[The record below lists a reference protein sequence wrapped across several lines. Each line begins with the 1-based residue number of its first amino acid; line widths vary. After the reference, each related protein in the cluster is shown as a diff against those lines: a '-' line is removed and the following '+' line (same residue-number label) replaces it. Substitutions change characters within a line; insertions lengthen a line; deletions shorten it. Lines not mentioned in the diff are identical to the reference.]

1 LDPSPNALRCRAARR
16 RQGNEIGYYR
26 LQLHTVEV
34 EALLTREQLLLP
46 GRDYSRAEV
55 ELALAEFI
63 TRLCAFDMHVEP
75 ESGNDL

>member
-1 LDPSPNALRCRAARR
+1 MRSSVAGLLV
-16 RQGNEIGYYR
+16 GN
-26 LQLHTVEV
+26 
-34 EALLTREQLLLP
+34 
-46 GRDYSRAEV
+46 RDFHRAEV